1 MIPVLGTKRLGT
13 AALYIYWIIKWV
25 LYIAPGYSTWGE
37 RSNWKGQRL
46 WSFVDIQTWCSK
58 EASFNTRFAAWTKKH
73 EKYTAVFVQ
82 RYKTTEPTCM
92 FTSVCIL
99 VQRGAEHRM
108 SGRFALVSRYTS
120 HIISHSD
127 THFWPLFYWWG
138 HTQQPHPQHLNNHIY
153 TCAYTLKR
161 MYTHTLSYCRR
172 NRRQVQSVQAHC
184 GAGAESLSDSFPH
197 CCR

>member
-1 MIPVLGTKRLGT
+1 MD
-13 AALYIYWIIKWV
+13 
-25 LYIAPGYSTWGE
+25 E
-37 RSNWKGQRL
+37 
-46 WSFVDIQTWCSK
+46 
-58 EASFNTRFAAWTKKH
+58 EH

-138 HTQQPHPQHLNNHIY
+138 HTQQPHPQHLNNRIY

-161 MYTHTLSYCRR
+161 MYTHTHCPTVDATGDTFRVFRLTAVQEQSLCLTVFPTAVDRVKNDQYSARLSF
-172 NRRQVQSVQAHC
+172 
-184 GAGAESLSDSFPH
+184 ELPF
-197 CCR
+197 